1 MALRERTNYIVAE
14 AAEGDP
20 VLGGCWA
27 CTKETSEGGAVVS
40 MSIDNNLER
49 LERVGIRLQ
58 EQGINAEMIVNE
70 KEDEFVL
77 VDEKGVQVPFTLVM
91 KALYD

>member
-27 CTKETSEGGAVVS
+27 CTKETPEGGAVVS
-40 MSIDNNLER
+40 MSIENNLER
-49 LERVGIRLQ
+49 LKRVEARLQ
-58 EQGINAEMIVNE
+58 EQGMKVEMIVNE
-70 KEDEFVL
+70 NEDQFILINDKGEQIPFGMVMSVL
-77 VDEKGVQVPFTLVM
+77 FD
-91 KALYD
+91 